1 MTNITTPLLA
11 ILATLSMGACYR
23 PVPTTARDR
32 PVVDTIHLETR
43 VTVTP
48 EHPLDT
54 NVKHTAQPSK
64 EVPPCR

>member
-11 ILATLSMGACYR
+11 ILATLPMGACYR
-23 PVPTTARDR
+23 PAATTAHER
-32 PVVDTIHLETR
+32 PVIETIHLETR

-48 EHPLDT
+48 ERPFDINARHA
-54 NVKHTAQPSK
+54 VQPSK